1 MWMPWS
7 DAPAQVV
14 DPMTRRA
21 QRWVVSIPYREPEF
35 TKRTPGAPD
44 EFMITYQVEAD
55 TAEDARDEALAL
67 FDVSAR
73 ESSVR
78 WLRKPIHERIIVRPV

>member
-1 MWMPWS
+1 MTPN
-7 DAPAQVV
+7 AP
-14 DPMTRRA
+14 
-21 QRWVVSIPYREPEF
+21 RWLVTIPYREPEF

-44 EFMITYQVEAD
+44 EFIITYQVMAD
-55 TAEDARDEALAL
+55 TAEDARDEALAM

-78 WLRKPIHERIIVRPV
+78 WPRNPIHDRIIVKLV